1 MAGRLD
7 EAALGGAVL
16 LRVGSGRPVSVNG
29 SRAPVAP
36 WPAAMARAVSALRGF
51 APEVVHVHE
60 PFVPGPSLAAVV
72 AGPRPTVGTFHRAGN
87 DLAYRAYGHLV
98 GVWARRLDAVFAVSE
113 EAARTAQACIGHLPA
128 NMGIIPNGVE
138 ADLLASVEPWP
149 SSAPTV
155 LFVGRHEHRKGLGVL
170 LDAFEALPA
179 PAQLWVV
186 GEGPETGR
194 LRARCAS
201 QADASSGSAPWT
213 TPSAPGALRGP
224 TCSRRPRC
232 QASRS
237 AWSSWRR
244 WRRGRRSWP
253 RTCRATGLPPRARP
267 RLVPA
272 GDAGALARALL
283 EVLGDAAR
291 TRRPARGGSSPR
303 PECDMRAIAD
313 AYREVYSRLGG
324 RRRRVASSDAFD
336 SPRTCALAAPQS
348 RDGREGAPVPPRP
361 SRPPMK
367 PPGPCWLQPL
377 AAGTLPGAMRLV
389 QAGAVPR
396 PPLWRPWL
404 SPS

>member
-1 MAGRLD
+1 MRIALVCPYSLTVPGGVQTQVLGLARALGARGDEVAVVGPAEESEVAGRLD

-201 QADASSGSAPWT
+201 QARVVWLGAVDDAE
-213 TPSAPGALRGP
+213 
-224 TCSRRPRC
+224 
-232 QASRS
+232 
-237 AWSSWRR
+237 
-244 WRRGRRSWP
+244 
-253 RTCRATGLPPRARP
+253 RARRLAGADVLAAP
-267 RLVPA
+267 SLSGESFGLVLLEAMAAGTAVVASDLPGYRLAAAGAARLVPP

-283 EVLGDAAR
+283 EVLGDAAQR
-291 TRRPARGGSSPR
+291 ADLREGGLRRAR
-303 PECDMRAIAD
+303 ECDMRAIAD

-324 RRRRVASSDAFD
+324 
-336 SPRTCALAAPQS
+336 
-348 RDGREGAPVPPRP
+348 GGGE
-361 SRPPMK
+361 
-367 PPGPCWLQPL
+367 
-377 AAGTLPGAMRLV
+377 
-389 QAGAVPR
+389 
-396 PPLWRPWL
+396 
-404 SPS
+404 